1 MIQYLVGGSGGG
13 IGKTYW
19 AGVDYHW
26 SWEWVTLLGPTLE
39 SLLDTEETKPVNPKR
54 NQLWI
59 FIGRTDAEAEAP
71 NTLATWCEETTHW
84 KRPWCWERL
93 KAGGEKGQQRMRWV
107 DSITDS
113 VDMSLSKLLD
123 RVKDRKDWCA
133 AIHGVAKSWI
143 RLSLWTTTTT
153 FACLKFII
161 L

>member
-13 IGKTYW
+13 IGETYW

-39 SLLDTEETKPVNPKR
+39 SLLDTEETKPVNPKG
-54 NQLWI
+54 NQSWI
-59 FIGRTDAEAEAP
+59 LIGRTDTETEAP

-113 VDMSLSKLLD
+113 VDMSLSKLWE
-123 RVKDRKDWCA
+123 RVKDRQAWRSA
-133 AIHGVAKSWI
+133 VHEIAKSQT
-143 RLSLWTTTTT
+143 RLRDRTTTW
-153 FACLKFII
+153 C
-161 L
+161 

>member
-13 IGKTYW
+13 IGETYW

-113 VDMSLSKLLD
+113 VDMSLSKLQEI
-123 RVKDRKDWCA
+123 VKDRKACHA
-133 AIHGVAKSWI
+133 AVHGVAKSRTWLSDWI
-143 RLSLWTTTTT
+143 PTTN
-153 FACLKFII
+153 ANW
-161 L
+161 

>member
-13 IGKTYW
+13 IGETYW

-71 NTLATWCEETTHW
+71 NTLATWCEQTTHW

-113 VDMSLSKLLD
+113 VDMSLSKLQEI
-123 RVKDRKDWCA
+123 VKDRKDWCA
-133 AIHGVAKSWI
+133 AIHGVAKSWTQ
-143 RLSLWTTTTT
+143 LSNWITNYVM
-153 FACLKFII
+153 
-161 L
+161 